1 MSTKSGG
8 NRFRG
13 QGVYM
18 MRHEGL
24 DANSFSNNAQGI
36 PKREFRVNDAGGSIG
51 GPIVRNKLFFF
62 SSYHG
67 LRNNQSAT
75 NR

>member
-1 MSTKSGG
+1 
-8 NRFRG
+8 
-13 QGVYM
+13 M

-24 DANSFSNNAQGI
+24 DANSFSNNAQI

-51 GPIVRNKLFFF
+51 APILRDKLFFF

-67 LRNNQSAT
+67 CAT
-75 NR
+75 TRTRRSC